1 MMIYV
6 SCFMFYDQN
15 MSDAQK
21 RIEELHKEI
30 KEAQHKK
37 KELSRVIKEGLESTK
52 EYLDIMDEMKQ
63 FKAKK
68 KQIEISV
75 RAEYSAEFNELDD
88 VKTDIKD
95 TKQVLSDLMWNELMK
110 NNKVE
115 VMEEDVRYV
124 PEVMVTLKK
133 DS

>member
-1 MMIYV
+1 
-6 SCFMFYDQN
+6 MFYDQN

-124 PEVMVTLKK
+124 PEVKVTLKK